1 MKVELSGGG
10 RGGVDHNPAH
20 ADLLAGLKH
29 PLKGISQQRTANAL
43 ALNGAAHSQTC
54 QHDHRDRI
62 GHVAPKAAGGGG
74 HHKGACCP
82 AALIAQ
88 GTALEPV
95 VEADVAAIKVA
106 GGMVSGEGLGEA
118 MVLWR
123 RELGLGGASS
133 RRRNAS
139 YGSEATLHQTCSTSS
154 SWAATRAACSTKSV
168 RVRPEALTARSIKS

>member
-29 PLKGISQQRTANAL
+29 TLKGISQQRTANAL

-74 HHKGACCP
+74 HAMAP
-82 AALIAQ
+82 EARATYAL
-88 GTALEPV
+88 T
-95 VEADVAAIKVA
+95 VE
-106 GGMVSGEGLGEA
+106 
-118 MVLWR
+118 
-123 RELGLGGASS
+123 
-133 RRRNAS
+133 
-139 YGSEATLHQTCSTSS
+139 TSS
-154 SWAATRAACSTKSV
+154 ATTKV
-168 RVRPEALTARSIKS
+168 RVAPLR